1 MMRRRW
7 VGSVPVSRRLG
18 SAANRFSRRRRLT
31 GETFRPVLM
40 MLLVELRS
48 GMSVLSALQAVARR
62 FPENTELL
70 RSVNLATVSGMHS
83 AVAVSQGRIRLLFTQ
98 MARVQI
104 SGASAADAV
113 RRMLEADAARERA
126 RKLART
132 KALPVRLM
140 IPLTLMILPGV
151 VLLVYGPTL
160 IDALG
165 QVMDPFG

>member
-1 MMRRRW
+1 MN
-7 VGSVPVSRRLG
+7 GLVSAVTL
-18 SAANRFSRRRRLT
+18 FKRRRRLT
-31 GETFRPVLM
+31 SETFRPILM

-48 GMSVLSALQAVARR
+48 GLSVLSALQAVSRR

-83 AVAVSQGRIRLLFTQ
+83 AVAASQGRIRMLITQ
-98 MARVQI
+98 LARVQI

-113 RRMLEADAARERA
+113 RRMLEADAARDRA
-126 RKLART
+126 QQLAKT

-140 IPLTLMILPGV
+140 VPLTLMILPGV

-160 IDALG
+160 IDVLG